1 MKHDELIR
9 EFEALAE
16 QLGVTI
22 RNEKGDFDGGYC
34 ILKDERILVVNKR
47 LSPNRKAAV
56 LAVGLNA
63 IGLENVFLKPVIR
76 AYVDDEVARVRVK
89 AEQSTPK
96 AAVDEQSPAHD

>member
-47 LSPNRKAAV
+47 LTPNRKASV
-56 LAVGLNA
+56 LALGLNA

-76 AYVDDEVARVRVK
+76 AYVDDEVARVRLK
-89 AEQSTPK
+89 ADDAAPKETVNEQSHTN
-96 AAVDEQSPAHD
+96 D

>member
-1 MKHDELIR
+1 MKHEELIT

-47 LSPNRKAAV
+47 LSPSRKASV

-89 AEQSTPK
+89 AEQSIPK
-96 AAVDEQSPAHD
+96 AAVSHQGSTDD